1 MTCVRSVATVGSTY
15 QAAKVWDERLAR
27 NARTEEADR
36 TTHTLF
42 GIPDRLVIFL
52 GLVIVERDGQ
62 VVEEGPDA
70 QHLVLPER
78 QPCEPGAGGRLCQTS
93 PSTRTTAQCRR
104 RIGGQPSGQQVG
116 SVLGSKR
123 ENGFG
128 AIVRNRFKSG
138 ADEGT

>member
-1 MTCVRSVATVGSTY
+1 MELTCFRSVATVGSTY

-70 QHLVLPER
+70 QHQLAV
-78 QPCEPGAGGRLCQTS
+78 QP
-93 PSTRTTAQCRR
+93 
-104 RIGGQPSGQQVG
+104 QP
-116 SVLGSKR
+116 L
-123 ENGFG
+123 
-128 AIVRNRFKSG
+128 
-138 ADEGT
+138 